1 MKQVLWFEFETPS
14 GKIFNYIKYKLVDDI
29 VFKSE
34 LNSNV
39 RASEAIKNP
48 LKIVWNKIY
57 L

>member
-48 LKIVWNKIY
+48 
-57 L
+57 